1 MNTRSTPIKYKVL
14 DSYYPSLFSLSG
26 GMHVYMLEST
36 THDVLPYLPPP
47 VAGTSIL
54 FIAGPSAET
63 NVFHAKAKTAAPI
76 WASTTLAVILYKP
89 NDAVLFSASPDG
101 TKWITKNRTVM
112 YRS

>member
-14 DSYYPSLFSLSG
+14 SSYYPSLFSLSG
-26 GMHVYMLEST
+26 GLHVYMLESL

-47 VAGTSIL
+47 TVGTSIL
-54 FIAGPSAET
+54 FIAGASAET
-63 NVFHAKAKTAAPI
+63 NVYQVKAKTAAPI

-101 TKWITKNRTVM
+101 SKWITKNRTGIF
-112 YRS
+112 RS

>member
-26 GMHVYMLEST
+26 GLHVYMLESL

-47 VAGTSIL
+47 TVGTSIL
-54 FIAGPSAET
+54 FIAGPTAESNT
-63 NVFHAKAKTAAPI
+63 YHIKAKTAAPI
-76 WASTTLAVILYKP
+76 WASITQEVRLYKP

-101 TKWITKNRTVM
+101 TKWITKNRTVIF
-112 YRS
+112 RS